1 MQKFVDAEEV
11 IAGCQA
17 SINEANRTI
26 DEILAHTP
34 EYRDMSAERLAWA
47 YSRRQEAEDTI
58 LRVAAME
65 GASSW

>member
-1 MQKFVDAEEV
+1 MQKYVDAEEV
-11 IAGCQA
+11 IVGCQA

-26 DEILAHTP
+26 DEILAHTS

-58 LRVAAME
+58 LRVRALQQVE
-65 GASSW
+65 S